1 MQKLGKLTT
10 CAVVLLSAT
19 IPDKTNAVN
28 LKNSQHQQSHALA
41 HTQSK
46 SFTGVSKFRKE
57 NVLGKSAQSQSE
69 GSEEG

>member
-41 HTQSK
+41 HTQSI
-46 SFTGVSKFRKE
+46 SSSDVSNGNHKKDSST
-57 NVLGKSAQSQSE
+57 LAQSQS
-69 GSEEG
+69 S

>member
-28 LKNSQHQQSHALA
+28 LKNSEHQQSHALA

-46 SFTGVSKFRKE
+46 SFSDVS
-57 NVLGKSAQSQSE
+57 NVNHKKNKGKSVQSQSK
-69 GSEEG
+69 GG